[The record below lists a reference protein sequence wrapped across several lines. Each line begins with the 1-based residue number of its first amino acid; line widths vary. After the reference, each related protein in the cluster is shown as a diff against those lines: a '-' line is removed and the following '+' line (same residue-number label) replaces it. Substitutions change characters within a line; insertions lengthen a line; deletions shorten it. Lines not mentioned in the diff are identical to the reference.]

1 MRGRFLKPPRGA
13 VISTSAAAIPRLR
26 RQTRG
31 KLKRNSDRIRRP
43 NCVAVAALGAIER
56 TTTRLSELTSQ
67 TRRGNPAELVKKYS
81 KLNKFGFADCT

>member
-1 MRGRFLKPPRGA
+1 
-13 VISTSAAAIPRLR
+13 
-26 RQTRG
+26 
-31 KLKRNSDRIRRP
+31 
-43 NCVAVAALGAIER
+43 VAVAALGAIER